1 MAADPVRKPDNTAIT
16 VSPPAVQRIGS
27 WVCAPVLGAVIGWLL
42 RLASTWV
49 ASLSWAPFQGVFKL
63 LASGSDPWGTIAVVA
78 GGAAIG
84 LGFAGLWAQERVS
97 VVVDTDA
104 VTLLQGHRKVELDR
118 NGIGAVFLD
127 EQDLV
132 VLDESGGE
140 RHRVRVGL
148 PLAELRRAFGEHE
161 YPWSDGDPH
170 RNSYRLWEGESPDLP
185 LRVNELLA
193 ARQRAI
199 RRRDRRQQQALRE
212 ELGRH
217 GIVLRDRNKRQHW
230 RAVTRD

>member
-1 MAADPVRKPDNTAIT
+1 MV
-16 VSPPAVQRIGS
+16 
-27 WVCAPVLGAVIGWLL
+27 APGP
-42 RLASTWV
+42 RRV
-49 ASLSWAPFQGVFKL
+49 AS
-63 LASGSDPWGTIAVVA
+63 
-78 GGAAIG
+78 
-84 LGFAGLWAQERVS
+84 R
-97 VVVDTDA
+97 
-104 VTLLQGHRKVELDR
+104 
-118 NGIGAVFLD
+118 
-127 EQDLV
+127 
-132 VLDESGGE
+132 
-140 RHRVRVGL
+140 
-148 PLAELRRAFGEHE
+148 RRAWPTILWR
-161 YPWSDGDPH
+161 Y